1 MIYLDNSATTKV
13 SKNAADKALYM
24 MRENFGNPSSLYSLG
39 FSAELEIKKAR
50 HTIALALSSRDGE
63 IFFTSGG
70 TEANNTAILGVADA
84 LKRRGNKIV
93 ISAIEHSSVLEAAQ
107 SLENNGFEVVFAKPD
122 ERGVV
127 TSEEVSRLVDEKTI
141 LVSVMLVN
149 NEIGSIMDV
158 ATIAAAARRKS
169 KNVVVHCD
177 AVQGFLKIPVNV
189 GRLGVDV
196 LSVSG
201 HKISAPKGIGAI
213 YVKKGTR
220 INPRFFGGEQQN
232 KFRPGTENSAFIAAF
247 GVACED
253 ALKTMAESY
262 KKVKELNAHLVNRL
276 NEIESVTIN
285 SNENCLPYIVNFST
299 NLVKSETM
307 LHFLEKKEIFVSS
320 GSACAKG
327 KKSHVLSALN
337 LNDKAI
343 DTAIRV
349 SFNCDNTLEE
359 IDELVSAVKEGIDTL
374 QHIK

>member
-24 MRENFGNPSSLYSLG
+24 MCENFGNPSSLYSLG

-50 HTIALALSSRDGE
+50 HTIALALSSKDGE

-122 ERGVV
+122 ERGIV

-262 KKVKELNAHLVNRL
+262 KKVKELNAHLVSRL

-337 LNDKAI
+337 LNDRAI